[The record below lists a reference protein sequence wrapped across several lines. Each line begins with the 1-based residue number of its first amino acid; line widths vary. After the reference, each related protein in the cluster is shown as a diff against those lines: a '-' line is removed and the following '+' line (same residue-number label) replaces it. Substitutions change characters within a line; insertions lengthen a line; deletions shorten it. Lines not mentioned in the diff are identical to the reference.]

1 MKRFVLT
8 LPLLYLGV
16 GLAPVTMA
24 GPKEDVAAATVK
36 WGQVLEQQD
45 PEKIAALYAKDGVLW
60 GTLSLTLRS
69 GPEAIRAY
77 FIGAFGALPQI
88 KVSFGD
94 QVIRVYGTTA
104 VNTGYYTISYT
115 TDGVVKTI
123 PARYSFT
130 YVKEGEEWLIAD
142 HHSSQM
148 PPAVR

>member
-1 MKRFVLT
+1 VKHFVLT
-8 LPLLYLGV
+8 LPLLYLGL
-16 GLAPVTMA
+16 GLAPVAMA
-24 GPKEDVAAATVK
+24 GSKEDVAAATAK

-45 PEKIAALYAKDGVLW
+45 PDKIAALYAKDGVLW

-77 FIGAFGALPQI
+77 FIGAFGSLPQI

-94 QVIRVYGTTA
+94 QLIRVYGTTA

>member
-1 MKRFVLT
+1 MKRFVFA
-8 LPLLYLGV
+8 LPLLCFGLP
-16 GLAPVTMA
+16 LAPVAMA

-45 PEKIAALYAKDGVLW
+45 ADKITTLYAKDGVLW
-60 GTLSLTLRS
+60 GTLSPTLRS

-94 QVIRVYGTTA
+94 QLIRVYGNA
-104 VNTGYYTISYT
+104 AINTGYYTISYT

-130 YVKEGEEWLIAD
+130 YVKEGDEWLIAD
-142 HHSSQM
+142 HHSSAM
-148 PPAVR
+148 PPSVR